1 MAARGAVG
9 VGAVSAQRRRLQR
22 RPPARGIG
30 ETAASATRCQ
40 HRRDGRASSFGRV
53 ASSGRHGTGPPEGR
67 ATVAKGDE
75 PRSTTHVVA
84 LCPRPSGGSRSAAAA
99 ASWAV
104 RCTTSTSSVA
114 RRIGGA
120 AGVLS
125 GLTRAYPFHVK
136 RRRLPTGLHPV
147 LALLLRESASSA
159 PQPGSRSEPAAQV
172 PPVAL
177 ATRPIP
183 PPRDRVA
190 SAHRHRATTA
200 TPATRITAPPRHR
213 ATTPPRHPR
222 HDATA
227 SPAPPRHAPPRH
239 RATAHRAPGTGH
251 RAPGTGHRAPG
262 TGHRAPAFSFHVKP
276 AGRTPSRPRPRAGS
290 SRRFATETA
299 SWRKRTG
306 RTPSR
311 AMRPAG
317 QPLTATPRAA
327 PHRPCR

>member
-1 MAARGAVG
+1 MAACGAVG
-9 VGAVSAQRRRLQR
+9 VGAVSAERRRLQR

-75 PRSTTHVVA
+75 PRSATHVVA

-104 RCTTSTSSVA
+104 RCTASTSSVA

-147 LALLLRESASSA
+147 LALLLRRVVREFGT
-159 PQPGSRSEPAAQV
+159 PTRGRSEPAAQV

-239 RATAHRAPGTGH
+239 RATAPPRTGHQAPGTGH
-251 RAPGTGHRAPG
+251 RAPGTGILVSRETSGKDAE
-262 TGHRAPAFSFHVKP
+262 PA
-276 AGRTPSRPRPRAGS
+276 TPSRGQQQTVRNRNRVLEKENRPH
-290 SRRFATETA
+290 
-299 SWRKRTG
+299 
-306 RTPSR
+306 PSR

>member
-1 MAARGAVG
+1 MAARGAVS
-9 VGAVSAQRRRLQR
+9 VGAVSAQRRQLQR

-30 ETAASATRCQ
+30 ETAASAMRYQ
-40 HRRDGRASSFGRV
+40 HRRDGRASSFGRG
-53 ASSGRHGTGPPEGR
+53 ASSGGDGTGPPEGR

-75 PRSTTHVVA
+75 PRSATHVVA

-172 PPVAL
+172 APVAL

-183 PPRDRVA
+183 PPPRDRVA
-190 SAHRHRATTA
+190 SARRHRATTA
-200 TPATRITAPPRHR
+200 TPATRV
-213 ATTPPRHPR
+213 TT
-222 HDATA
+222 
-227 SPAPPRHAPPRH
+227 PPRH
-239 RATAHRAPGTGH
+239 RATASPGHRVAGSPGTGH
-251 RAPGTGHRAPG
+251 RAQ
-262 TGHRAPAFSFHVKP
+262 AFSFHVKP
-276 AGRTPSRPRPRAGS
+276 AGRTPIRPRPRAGS

-306 RTPSR
+306 RTPTR